1 MTTEQTN
8 RNQRMAAHATLRT
21 LLAGATLLAS
31 GCRVGIFDN
40 DDPKWRVPEAELRR
54 IDAIDPV
61 AMSETPPVTLE
72 EATKK
77 RLADAVPPPMPAE
90 AVEISLAEVRAAVLA
105 NNLDLRTSLVAP
117 AIARQNL
124 SAEEAKFDNIFF
136 ASYNR
141 DTNSVFADLA
151 QGRPADS
158 ESWDVGLRVPLA
170 TGGNISLSSPVTR
183 GASGLSF
190 GGDDAEWLA
199 AMRFSM
205 SQPLLR
211 GAGVDANTHSIRVA
225 AWQGQI
231 TDSRTKL
238 EAIRILSNADKAYWN
253 LYSAYRELGVRREQ
267 YTVAVEQLER
277 ARRRVQAGDAP
288 EIEVVR
294 AESGIGRTL
303 EQIIVADANLRV
315 RQRALK
321 RLMNRSDLPVSSD
334 TPLKPATEANPVG
347 LKLDGAELASQAV
360 VNRMEL
366 LELELQLAIDQ
377 SEIGFRRNA
386 ALPLF
391 LLDYGYDLQGTGG
404 EVADAYGDLGDADS
418 FNVGLRAE
426 IPIGNEVAESR
437 LNAAILQR
445 VQRLATREAR
455 RQAIR
460 TEVFDALDAIT
471 QTWQRILAARLEAL
485 LAARTLVAEQRQFEV
500 GLRTSVDV
508 LDASARLAD
517 AQSREV
523 FALAAYQNAL
533 VDIAFAT
540 GTSLGSARIR
550 WEPFGLDELPE
561 LERLPD
567 AKEPASRGGFTADAP
582 TAAVPEAVSPTPEPA
597 APAPTPMSGVEAGA
611 GSAPGT
617 GGG

>member
-1 MTTEQTN
+1 MNPDETN
-8 RNQRMAAHATLRT
+8 PTPRALARTMLPTVAAAAA
-21 LLAGATLLAS
+21 LLAG
-31 GCRVGIFDN
+31 GCRVGVFDN

-61 AMSETPPVTLE
+61 SMSETAPVTLE
-72 EATKK
+72 DATKK
-77 RLADAVPPPMPAE
+77 RLSDVVPPPMPAE
-90 AVEISLAEVRAAVLA
+90 AVEVSLAEVRAAVLA
-105 NNLDLRTSLVAP
+105 NNLDLRTSLLAP

-136 ASYNR
+136 ANYRR
-141 DTNSVFADLA
+141 DTNSLFADLA
-151 QGRPADS
+151 QGTPADS

-170 TGGNISLSSPVTR
+170 TGGSISLSSPVTR
-183 GASGLSF
+183 SASGLSF
-190 GGDDAEWLA
+190 GGENEDWLA

-231 TDSRTKL
+231 TDTRTKL
-238 EAIRILSNADKAYWN
+238 EAIRVLSNADKAYWN
-253 LYSAYRELGVRREQ
+253 FYAAYRELGVRRSQ
-267 YTVAVEQLER
+267 YDVALEQLER

-303 EQIIVADANLRV
+303 EQIIVADANVRV
-315 RQRALK
+315 RQRTLK
-321 RLMNRSDLPVSSD
+321 RLMNRSDLPVSQD

-347 LKLDGAELASQAV
+347 LKLDGSELSDRAIA
-360 VNRMEL
+360 NRMEL

-391 LLDYGYDLQGTGG
+391 LLDYGYDLQGKGT
-404 EVADAYGDLGDADS
+404 EVNNAYGDLGDSDS
-418 FNVGLRAE
+418 FDIGLRAE

-437 LNAAILQR
+437 LNAAILTR

-455 RQAIR
+455 RLAIR
-460 TEVFDALDAIT
+460 TEVFDALDATT

-485 LAARTLVAEQRQFEV
+485 LAARTLLAEQRQFDV
-500 GLRTSVDV
+500 GLRTSVEV

-523 FALAAYQNAL
+523 LALAAYQNAL

-550 WEPFGLDELPE
+550 WEPFGFDELPE

-567 AKEPASRGGFTADAP
+567 AKEPATRSGFTVEQPAASMAPAAAPQPTGAEGAAP
-582 TAAVPEAVSPTPEPA
+582 TE
-597 APAPTPMSGVEAGA
+597 APAPASTP
-611 GSAPGT
+611 